1 MGIRAWWRELT
12 STTAELDAIQL
23 RDDAER
29 AGAAVIEQVEQG
41 QIQTL
46 KGTIQS
52 LVFRPEVSVPML
64 EAELFDGSGRIT
76 LVWMGRRKIRG
87 INPGTKMAVTGRLV
101 RNNGKLTMFN
111 PNYSVLPNGHGG

>member
-1 MGIRAWWRELT
+1 MGLRSWWAQLN
-12 STTAELDAIQL
+12 SSVAELDAQEL
-23 RDDAER
+23 RVDAER
-29 AGAAVIEQVEQG
+29 AGAAAIEAVNSGQVR
-41 QIQTL
+41 TL

-52 LVFRPEVSVPML
+52 LVYRPEVSVPML

-101 RNNGKLTMFN
+101 RSNGRLTMFN
-111 PNYSVLPNGHGG
+111 PNYAVLPNGNGG

>member
-1 MGIRAWWRELT
+1 MGLRSWWRHVT
-12 STTAELDAIQL
+12 SSVAELDALEL
-23 RDDAER
+23 RADAEL
-29 AGAAVIEQVEQG
+29 AGAAVIEHVEQG
-41 QIQTL
+41 QVQTL

-52 LVFRPEVSVPML
+52 IVYRPEVSVPML

-111 PNYSVLPNGHGG
+111 PNYAVLPNGTGG

>member
-1 MGIRAWWRELT
+1 MGLRSWWAQLN
-12 STTAELDAIQL
+12 SSVAELDAQEL
-23 RDDAER
+23 RIDAER
-29 AGAAVIEQVEQG
+29 AGAAAIEAVNSGQVR
-41 QIQTL
+41 TL

-52 LVFRPEVSVPML
+52 LVYRPEVSVPML

-101 RNNGKLTMFN
+101 RSNGRLTMFN
-111 PNYSVLPNGHGG
+111 PNYAVLPNGNGG